1 MERGGVTMGDFN
13 TFDMNFNPLSSN
25 IDELIEFFTEVGFTY
40 KQANALIALSLSLLR
55 IDKNEEK

>member
-1 MERGGVTMGDFN
+1 MGDFN

-25 IDELIEFFTEVGFTY
+25 IDELIEFFTEAGFTY
-40 KQANALIALSLSLLR
+40 KQANALIALSLSLIR